1 MSGKKI
7 ELYDLIE
14 KRTFSCVQVSLVS
27 ISESKLIKDVGI
39 INLPKQ
45 NIVVKSNKINQM
57 LREEY
62 FRGR

>member
-14 KRTFSCVQVSLVS
+14 KRTFSYVQVSLVS
-27 ISESKLIKDVGI
+27 ISESKLIKDLGI
-39 INLPKQ
+39 INLPNQ

>member
-39 INLPKQ
+39 INLP
-45 NIVVKSNKINQM
+45 NKI
-57 LREEY
+57 LW
-62 FRGR
+62 